1 MMEKSLLLES
11 IGDTPV
17 LRVID
22 FLLEN
27 SLYDYPKNQIAKGAG
42 LSRAALFNN
51 WKRLEFMGV
60 VKESGRQGR
69 TRRYALNRASA
80 IARLF
85 EKLEMGLI
93 ERAAGKKAAPQLAR
107 AVA

>member
-1 MMEKSLLLES
+1 MEKSLLLES

-22 FLLEN
+22 FLMEN
-27 SLYDYPKNQIAKGAG
+27 RLHGYTKDEIAEGAG

-51 WKRLEFMGV
+51 WKRLEFLGV
-60 VKESGRQGR
+60 VRESRRQGR
-69 TRRYALNRASA
+69 TRRYALNGASA
-80 IARLF
+80 ITRLF

-93 ERAAGKKAAPQLAR
+93 ERAAGKRSVQLAR
-107 AVA
+107 AAA